1 MEGFPGT
8 GRPRIAVVGCGA
20 LGSYYG
26 ACLARSGLD
35 VRFLLRSD
43 YEAVRR
49 DGVRIESAHGGSFTV
64 RPGVAREAGEIG
76 PCDLVVI
83 GLKTTAN
90 GELGRLVSPLVGPG
104 TALLTLQNGL
114 GNEEALARLFGAER
128 VLGGLCFVCLNRTAP
143 GVVRHLAHGRI
154 VMGEMGRAATERA
167 ATVAGWFRAGGV
179 PCEVTDHLEAAH
191 WEKLVW
197 NIPFNGLGVAGAAGY
212 ESVLAGRRMG
222 TGPLGACL
230 ATDVL
235 LAEARWL
242 ALVRELMEETLRAAR
257 AQGLGVPE
265 SAAGEQIERTRQMG
279 AYRASTLIDFERGLP
294 LERESLFG
302 EPLRRARAHG
312 VEAPRLAALHA
323 LLGELEQERT
333 RAGKAVDQ

>member
-1 MEGFPGT
+1 MEAISGT
-8 GRPRIAVVGCGA
+8 DRPRVAVVGCGA

-26 ACLARSGLD
+26 ACLARAGLD

-43 YEAVRR
+43 YDAVRR
-49 DGVRIESAHGGSFTV
+49 NGVRVESAEGGFTV
-64 RPGVAREAGEIG
+64 RPGAARAPGEIG
-76 PCDLVVI
+76 PCDWVVI

-90 GELGRLVSPLVGPG
+90 GEFERLVSPLVGER

-114 GNEEALARLFGAER
+114 GNEEALAGLFGSER

-143 GVVRHLAHGRI
+143 GVIRHLAHGRI
-154 VMGEMGRAATERA
+154 VMGEMGRPASERA
-167 ATVAGWFRAGGV
+167 AEMAGWFRAGGV
-179 PCEVTDHLEAAH
+179 ACEVTDHLETAH

-212 ESVLAGRRMG
+212 ESVLAGRRLG
-222 TGPLGACL
+222 TGPLGPCL
-230 ATDVL
+230 ATDAL
-235 LAEARWL
+235 LSDARWL
-242 ALVRELMEETLRAAR
+242 GLVRELMGETIRAAR
-257 AQGLGVPE
+257 AQGMSVPE

-312 VEAPRLAALHA
+312 VEAPRLGALYA
-323 LLGELEQERT
+323 LLGELERE
-333 RAGKAVDQ
+333 RAGAPCVQ